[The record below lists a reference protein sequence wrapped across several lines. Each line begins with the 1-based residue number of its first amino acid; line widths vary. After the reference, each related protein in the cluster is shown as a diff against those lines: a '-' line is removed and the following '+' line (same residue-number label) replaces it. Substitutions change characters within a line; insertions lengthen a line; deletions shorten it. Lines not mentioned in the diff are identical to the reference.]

1 MATDLAIDAAEQI
14 SNELP
19 FSLILELTVD
29 DPDTV
34 AELCRHMEGEEREQ
48 FALKALRIGV
58 LALRQARGQIDGEV
72 VRRESERLLAAMQ
85 SRLGEH
91 SNCVQDRLSG
101 LLRDYFDPSSGR
113 FQERCDRLVRKDGD
127 LEQLLRRQ
135 IGNADS
141 ELCRTLTSHF
151 GEESPLM
158 KMLSPDQS
166 QGLLATLR
174 QTLDEQLTQQREHV
188 LRQFSLDAKDS
199 AMSRFIAE
207 LTGQQGRFSE
217 QLHERID
224 KAVNQFSLDDEN
236 SALSRLVRNV
246 REAQKTIT
254 NEFSLDSD
262 SSALSRLKRML
273 EQTNGAIHSHLSLDD
288 ENSALARLKRE
299 LTGILDKQGETN
311 NKFQEE
317 VKVTLQSM
325 AARRAEADR
334 STRHG
339 LDFEQALF
347 QLVQLESQRSGDLA
361 TWTGNTTGLQK
372 NCKIGD
378 AVVELGPDSAA
389 PGAKIVVEAKEKIA
403 YQMVAARDELDTAR
417 KNREA
422 QVGLFVFSKKSAP
435 TGIEPLTRYGCD
447 IFIVWDSDDPTSD
460 LFLRTGLT
468 LARALCVRTQQA
480 RATQAA
486 DFASIDAAIVDI
498 ERRLKDFE
506 ELKVWTSTIQN
517 NSEKILKKLE
527 TVRKAIEKQ
536 TEVLRDSLAEVKIT
550 IAPAGSSSETEAAS

>member
-1 MATDLAIDAAEQI
+1 MKTELTIEPIDQ
-14 SNELP
+14 SSGELP
-19 FSLILELTVD
+19 FSLVLELTID
-29 DPDTV
+29 DPETV
-34 AELCRHMEGEEREQ
+34 AELCRHTEGEERDQ
-48 FALKALRIGV
+48 FAVRALRIGV

-72 VRRESERLLAAMQ
+72 VRRESERLLATMQ
-85 SRLGEH
+85 SQLGEH
-91 SNCVQDRLSG
+91 SNSVQDRLSG
-101 LLRDYFDPSSGR
+101 LLRDYFDPSNGR
-113 FQERCDRLVRKDGD
+113 FQERVDRLVRKDGD

-135 IGNADS
+135 IGSQDS

-151 GEESPLM
+151 GNDSPLM
-158 KMLSPDQS
+158 KVLSPDQS
-166 QGLLATLR
+166 QGLMAAMR
-174 QTLDEQLTQQREHV
+174 QTLDEQLSQQREHV
-188 LRQFSLDAKDS
+188 LKQFSLDAKDS
-199 AMSRFIAE
+199 ALSRFISE

-299 LTGILDKQGETN
+299 LTGILEKHSETN

-347 QLVQLESQRSGDLA
+347 QLLQFESQRSGDLV
-361 TWTGNTTGLQK
+361 TWTGNTTGMRK

-378 AVVELGPDSAA
+378 AVVELGPESAA

-403 YQMVAARDELDTAR
+403 YQMVTARDELDTAR

-435 TGIEPLTRYGCD
+435 SGIEPLTRYGCD
-447 IFIVWDSDDPTSD
+447 IFVVWDSDDPTSD
-460 LFLRTGLT
+460 LFIRTGIT
-468 LARALCVRTQQA
+468 LARALCVRTQQE
-480 RATQAA
+480 RTTQAA
-486 DFASIDAAIVDI
+486 DFATIDAAILEI
-498 ERRLKDFE
+498 ERRVKDFE
-506 ELKVWTSTIQN
+506 DLKSWTSTIQS

-527 TVRKAIEKQ
+527 TIRKAIERQ
-536 TEVLRDSLAEVKIT
+536 TEVLRESIAEVKQT
-550 IAPAGSSSETEAAS
+550 ISPPGASSETDA

>member
-1 MATDLAIDAAEQI
+1 MATDLAIERIDEG
-14 SNELP
+14 STELP
-19 FSLILELTVD
+19 YSLVLELTVD

-34 AELCRHMEGEEREQ
+34 AELCRQGDGEEREQ
-48 FALKALRIGV
+48 FALRALRIGV

-72 VRRESERLLAAMQ
+72 VRRESERLLVSLQ

-91 SNCVQDRLSG
+91 SNAVQDRLSG
-101 LLRDYFDPSSGR
+101 LLRDYFDPGNGR
-113 FQERCDRLVRKDGD
+113 FQERVDRLVRKDGD

-135 IGNADS
+135 IGGQDS

-158 KMLSPDQS
+158 KVLSPDQS
-166 QGLLATLR
+166 QGLLAALR
-174 QTLDEQLTQQREHV
+174 QTLDEQLVQQREHV

-199 AMSRFIAE
+199 ALSRFISE
-207 LTGQQGRFSE
+207 LSGQQGRFSE

-246 REAQKTIT
+246 RDAQKTIT

-273 EQTNGAIHSHLSLDD
+273 EQTNGAIHGHLSLDD

-299 LTGILDKQGETN
+299 LTGILDKQCETN
-311 NKFQEE
+311 SKFQEE

-347 QLVQLESQRSGDLA
+347 QVLQTESQRCGDLA
-361 TWTGNTTGLQK
+361 TWTGNTTGSRK

-378 AVVELGPDSAA
+378 AVIELGPDSAA
-389 PGAKIVVEAKEKIA
+389 PGAKIVIEAKEKIS
-403 YQMVAARDELDTAR
+403 YQMVTARDELDVAR
-417 KNREA
+417 KNRDA

-447 IFIVWDSDDPTSD
+447 IFVVWDSDDVSSD
-460 LFLRTGLT
+460 LFVRTGLT
-468 LARALCVRTQQA
+468 LARALCVRAHQE
-480 RATQAA
+480 RETQAA
-486 DFASIDAAIVDI
+486 DFAAIDDAIIEI
-498 ERRLKDFE
+498 ERRVKDFE
-506 ELKVWTSTIQN
+506 ELKSWTNTIQN

-527 TVRKAIEKQ
+527 TVRKAIERQ
-536 TEVLRDSLAEVKIT
+536 TEVLRESICEVKRT
-550 IAPAGSSSETEAAS
+550 LAPEDSNGKSEQSC